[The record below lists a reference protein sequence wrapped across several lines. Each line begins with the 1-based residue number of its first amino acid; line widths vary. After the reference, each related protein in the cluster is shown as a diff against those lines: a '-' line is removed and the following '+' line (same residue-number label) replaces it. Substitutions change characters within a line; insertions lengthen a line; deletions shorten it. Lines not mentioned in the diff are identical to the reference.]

1 MGENDE
7 KSSEKEREKQAEKTE
22 EKSPEEK
29 WQRDPLNTVTWAAIL
44 IWAGLVF
51 LASNLGW
58 LDSLVSRTGAI
69 SGWDWLDSLSQAWPL
84 VLIGAGVILLIQVLI
99 RLLVPSYR
107 KPVLGTIILALIFI
121 AIGLGDL
128 INWGIV
134 WAVILIILG
143 VSIIVRGSRRKK
155 VE

>member
-1 MGENDE
+1 MGEEDE
-7 KSSEKEREKQAEKTE
+7 KSKEKEREKHTEKAD

-29 WQRDPLNTVTWAAIL
+29 WQRDPLAAVTWAAIL

-58 LDSLVSRTGAI
+58 LDSLVSKTQGI
-69 SGWDWLDSLSQAWPL
+69 SGWDWLDSITQAWPL

-99 RLLVPSYR
+99 RLLVPSYS
-107 KPVLGTIILALIFI
+107 KPVLGTIILALVFI

-134 WAVILIILG
+134 WAAVLIIIG
-143 VSIIVRGSRRKK
+143 ISIIVRGSRRKK